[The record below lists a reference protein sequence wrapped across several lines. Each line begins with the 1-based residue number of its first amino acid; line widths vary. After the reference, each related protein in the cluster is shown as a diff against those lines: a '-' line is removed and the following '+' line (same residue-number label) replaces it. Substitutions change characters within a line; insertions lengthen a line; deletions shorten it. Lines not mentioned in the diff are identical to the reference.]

1 MTTGNH
7 DTLQGT
13 SCMYKLKVVLIGDIS
28 VGKTSIALRF
38 VSNSFQDGYRATIG
52 ATYISKTAVIDD
64 DVICFQIWDTAGQER
79 YKSLVPMYL
88 RGAHIAFIVY
98 DVTERDSF
106 KSLQWWLDTLQEH
119 GDILKAVVVGNKC
132 DLVSV
137 FDDLEPVTLAQER
150 GLQFATVSAKTGQN
164 IEELFHIMGSRAVSE
179 MKRRENKPTRYDTI
193 ALQRSLEISMNSRKR
208 SCCK

>member
-98 DVTERDSF
+98 DVTER
-106 KSLQWWLDTLQEH
+106 
-119 GDILKAVVVGNKC
+119 
-132 DLVSV
+132 
-137 FDDLEPVTLAQER
+137 EPVTLAQER